1 MDTIAA
7 IIGWIVFGFIV
18 GLLGRLFVPGRQPL
32 GFLGTT
38 ILGVIGSFAGGAIG
52 ALFTGKE
59 IGDPAGWIMMA
70 YNSGDSYKDVIAD
83 LKFLLKN
90 SRG

>member
-1 MDTIAA
+1 MHTLAS

-38 ILGVIGSFAGGAIG
+38 LLGVAGSFAGGAI
-52 ALFTGKE
+52 ASVFTGRQL
-59 IGDPAGWIMMA
+59 GDPAGWIMSVIGAALVLAGYLA
-70 YNSGDSYKDVIAD
+70 YAR
-83 LKFLLKN
+83 KN
-90 SRG
+90 NPVR